1 MQCIASFVQG
11 LSFCMCARV
20 HKGWHTR
27 IVSYHGSLDVWG
39 SDQIR
44 SYYISSSH
52 TRLIRC
58 LTQILGFILAS
69 TGVQKPLSPMP

>member
-1 MQCIASFVQG
+1 MHSRPPADGHG
-11 LSFCMCARV
+11 LAA
-20 HKGWHTR
+20 
-27 IVSYHGSLDVWG
+27 VSVSATYLV

-58 LTQILGFILAS
+58 LTLTWVHLLQTRIDKFGNPDLFF
-69 TGVQKPLSPMP
+69 